1 MGRLMGV
8 TVNVVLKSFYY
19 AQNWQNIFVSHNPIK
34 YMHDF
39 FLPRS
44 LDFSQL
50 LHTYIVR
57 SLSFSLLPH
66 NSNKRKNNKYTAQ
79 CHSTHTCIGILYSNC
94 IIVIVEQE
102 ELGTNRNCNCDMTFT
117 FCAGQNRI
125 SSFTTLV
132 SAAYSCYPCHPWV
145 CAVAEGGR
153 RHTTTGD
160 YAFTTLNE
168 GSLEVSVVLRG
179 QTLSLQ
185 DHLYL

>member
-57 SLSFSLLPH
+57 DPFRSCYCHTILTRERITS
-66 NSNKRKNNKYTAQ
+66 TAQ
-79 CHSTHTCIGILYSNC
+79 CTNVHYTHTYTCLGPHSNC
-94 IIVIVEQE
+94 IIVIVHQE
-102 ELGTNRNCNCDMTFT
+102 ELGR
-117 FCAGQNRI
+117 
-125 SSFTTLV
+125 
-132 SAAYSCYPCHPWV
+132 
-145 CAVAEGGR
+145 
-153 RHTTTGD
+153 TGT
-160 YAFTTLNE
+160 ATATWP
-168 GSLEVSVVLRG
+168 SHSVVAKIALAV
-179 QTLSLQ
+179 LL
-185 DHLYL
+185 HLFRQHILVIRAILGYVLWPKEDVDTRPLVITHSPL

>member
-1 MGRLMGV
+1 M
-8 TVNVVLKSFYY
+8 LKIGKIFSFRIILL
-19 AQNWQNIFVSHNPIK
+19 NICTTFSSHAHSISPSCYI
-34 YMHDF
+34 
-39 FLPRS
+39 
-44 LDFSQL
+44 
-50 LHTYIVR
+50 HTYIVR

-66 NSNKRKNNKYTAQ
+66 NSNKRKNNKYSAMPQ
-79 CHSTHTCIGILYSNC
+79 HTYMHRYTIFKLHYCNC
-94 IIVIVEQE
+94 APGGV
-102 ELGTNRNCNCDMTFT
+102 GTNRNCNCDMAFT
-117 FCAGQNRI
+117 FCCGQNRI

-132 SAAYSCYPCHPWV
+132 SATYSCYPCHPWV

>member
-57 SLSFSLLPH
+57 SLSFSLLLH
-66 NSNKRKNNKYTAQ
+66 NSNKRKNNKYSAMPQ
-79 CHSTHTCIGILYSNC
+79 HTYMHRYTIFKLHYCNC
-94 IIVIVEQE
+94 APGGVGDEQE
-102 ELGTNRNCNCDMTFT
+102 L
-117 FCAGQNRI
+117 Q
-125 SSFTTLV
+125 L
-132 SAAYSCYPCHPWV
+132 
-145 CAVAEGGR
+145 
-153 RHTTTGD
+153 RHG
-160 YAFTTLNE
+160 LHILCWPK
-168 GSLEVSVVLRG
+168 S
-179 QTLSLQ
+179 
-185 DHLYL
+185 H